1 MANKGLSKRQKLTF
15 RSEPSQHALKPRNPL
30 VVPARL
36 RVAGPHKKS
45 TSAKRQQDRLA
56 LLNALFKRPED
67 E

>member
-1 MANKGLSKRQKLTF
+1 
-15 RSEPSQHALKPRNPL
+15 
-30 VVPARL
+30 VPARL

-45 TSAKRQQDRLA
+45 TSAKRQQERLA